1 MFLLFTNWSHVWM
14 VTLLGFSL
22 VFVLLVVLIYILK
35 LFGVIMQPKVKVQKA
50 SEVHETVAS
59 AKTSSKKSAENEGV
73 GTATLTANATAA
85 IAMALHLYYNGVHD
99 EEPTQI
105 TIKKVERRYS
115 PWNSKLYGMNN
126 LHR

>member
-1 MFLLFTNWSHVWM
+1 M
-14 VTLLGFSL
+14 VTLVGFCLVFILLVSL
-22 VFVLLVVLIYILK
+22 VFVLK
-35 LFGVIMQPKVKVQKA
+35 LFGVIMQPKAKA
-50 SEVHETVAS
+50 AKIEPKKEAVAS
-59 AKTSSKKSAENEGV
+59 LKESPAGSERSADV
-73 GTATLTANATAA
+73 TAA